1 MHVALTPYSPL
12 AAGRCA
18 RPDWSADTLRNR
30 TDKVAHGKYDSTED
44 RDRRIAQ
51 AIAAVAQRHG
61 ATMTQVTLAW
71 HFAKGI
77 ASPVVGATKEKY
89 LDDAAGAF
97 DVRLTAE
104 DIAAIDEF
112 YVPHAVVGAL
122 S

>member
-1 MHVALTPYSPL
+1 
-12 AAGRCA
+12 
-18 RPDWSADTLRNR
+18 
-30 TDKVAHGKYDSTED
+30 
-44 RDRRIAQ
+44 
-51 AIAAVAQRHG
+51 
-61 ATMTQVTLAW
+61 MTQVTLAW

-104 DIAAIDEF
+104 DIAAIDEL